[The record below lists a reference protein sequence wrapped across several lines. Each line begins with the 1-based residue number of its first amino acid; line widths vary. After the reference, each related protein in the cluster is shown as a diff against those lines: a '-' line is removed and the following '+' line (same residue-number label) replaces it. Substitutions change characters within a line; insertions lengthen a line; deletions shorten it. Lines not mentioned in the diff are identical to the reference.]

1 MSNTEIVSLTDE
13 QLEAVSG
20 GAGKVYFNFKVAG
33 MKVSAGVNDNGKTW
47 GPMIELER
55 GVEDD
60 EFSYPSVISFG
71 DTVAVTYTWK
81 RQRIAFW
88 TGTVN

>member
-13 QLEAVSG
+13 QLEVVSG

-47 GPMIELER
+47 GLTT
-55 GVEDD
+55 
-60 EFSYPSVISFG
+60 YG
-71 DTVAVTYTWK
+71 DVFVLTTSTSGGAKVHTP
-81 RQRIAFW
+81 F
-88 TGTVN
+88 